1 MKKKYLVLFVIL
13 ALIFFSYPCFSQ
25 TDEDFYWEDELS
37 VSSSDSR
44 FPVADS
50 FTNSTED
57 ITAVFW
63 QDIEQGKDNSGSIWI
78 SGQIYS
84 KKTKNWK
91 DLKKIAG
98 PFNYSGDVPDII
110 STAVSKDKIIALAV
124 VSGPGTISIFTFNE
138 DGKKINTKELTK
150 KQSGS
155 KNYAL
160 VAPRIFTSR
169 KGFTLFVTRSENE
182 RFMLEYTYSSD
193 GKQWQ
198 DFKTFTPSEKMDNSF
213 MPVLKATEQDDT
225 VVFQGSDIDD
235 RFRYQLYLTKTT
247 DFGQTWSEAIELT
260 NQQAIP
266 EGQKKENYTNNRPA
280 LLYYNGKLFLTWERT
295 SYTTDILET
304 KKDNAQIYFAE
315 LTSDG
320 RIKNKMLCL
329 SEKST
334 KENSMAK
341 ALDPALFVYKG
352 KMSVLWFDDR
362 NGFDTVYLS
371 QKTDDEWNEISLSS
385 TSAIST
391 FAIPAVTDSGNDL
404 NVFWQQNRSNGSG
417 KITRLSSDRTVLPPV
432 LSAYSYTEGK
442 RSSSEN
448 ASVKISLPKDS
459 SGIDGYTWIFT
470 DNAEEEPEKDIDKL
484 ETNSRLNAKVPHD
497 GIWYFKAR
505 VLDFAGNWS
514 ETAAIK
520 YELDTT
526 PPANP
531 LILYPET
538 DSNGFLSSNTF
549 DLQWLEPED
558 DIISGYT
565 YNLEYLGNAKK
576 TESQSYASNQFPY
589 LKPEDFVSAIK
600 KPAAKILTVKNLLSY
615 KNLDNGYYAFSVSAI
630 DSVGN
635 ISEPSII
642 KIYLDK
648 YIAFTTITVANI
660 TSDKDGNPF
669 LNIYGRGF
677 NDEGEIDAVYLDK
690 DGKAPYDFTFTKYQG
705 TYRIK
710 SDRQIGNILVSE
722 IDKGRYKIALHHT
735 KRGFYMSQVFVNIA
749 DYGTIRVGDY
759 NYTFNPELNFLER
772 NKKHTVQLSQIIIL
786 LIMLFAFAGL
796 MVSAR
801 GLALVAKDS
810 ILIKKEVHALLTG
823 EIMPKEKAAMS
834 VALKQRGISLRTK
847 LIMFTAFLI
856 TMIITLVSLP
866 LGYRM
871 ITTQE
876 KTLAK
881 GLYDRVQVLMDSLA
895 TGEKNSPKDEQVL
908 QALPKQAS
916 ALPEANYATILGTSK
931 GNVNTTHID
940 YVWGSTDN
948 DILIKCETE
957 KASYGNMRY
966 KGENI
971 RFILEDCNIA
981 EKYAIELIEEDLKTY
996 NEMIAEGIS
1005 LIGKRDTDS
1014 IERRKEI
1021 SEAAQKK
1028 LNELDDKYSIVSKQF
1043 SKSIPVYNTEKLD
1056 HYNTKFIFYKPVLFK
1071 VDNGEKPV
1079 QGVIITEITTQSLL
1093 KEVAKSTQEI
1103 ILWTLA
1109 IAIIALATG
1118 AILSIW
1124 LANIIV
1130 NPIKT
1135 LVKQVNRIARTP
1147 EKSKLMNDMI
1157 KVTSTDELGTLG
1169 ESVNSMTLELIH
1181 QEGEDRTFLNPAKLT
1196 QRALIP
1202 LDNNP
1207 VTGEQLS
1214 IGHNKLN
1221 TSELFVYYEG
1231 AKFVSGDF
1239 FDCQQLDPEHWAI
1252 IKCDISGKGANAAI
1266 IGTVVATLFKDYF
1279 KDFNLKKRGFDL
1291 SPLAYKINDS
1301 IEALNLKGKF
1311 AAYTLCIFDQ
1321 KNSDFYFCNG
1331 GDNIIHYYDSHE
1343 QKKKQIILQET
1354 PPAGPFPSM
1363 MIEMKSGYPVVK
1375 FHLNKGDILFLLTD
1389 GIEEAKR
1396 LYKDEYGNNIR
1407 YRPDSE
1413 EIVTDEED
1421 KNAEDGEEMSPERVT
1436 DIIEAI
1442 MQQKTYTLYK
1452 KKSPVTEDKT
1462 PFTFNFNN
1470 CEPTPENVVMGLV
1483 SVEKVFRMYKTPYV
1497 TEFDTMTVDK
1507 KIDAFLKEHFK
1518 QYKTYCGNSAEHPI
1532 DTYSGEYLIYKT
1544 TLEDDQ
1550 FDDLTLIALKI

>member
-1 MKKKYLVLFVIL
+1 MIKKLLTAFVLTF
-13 ALIFFSYPCFSQ
+13 LIFSHQLFSQ
-25 TDEDFYWEDELS
+25 NQDDFYWEDELA
-37 VSSSDSR
+37 VSSPDSR
-44 FPVADS
+44 FPVAASSANASD
-50 FTNSTED
+50 D
-57 ITAVFW
+57 ISAVFW
-63 QDIEQGKDNSGSIWI
+63 QDIVEGKDNSGSIWI

-84 KKTKNWK
+84 KKTKRWK

-98 PFNYSGDVPDII
+98 PFSYSGDVPDII
-110 STAVSKDKIIALAV
+110 STAVSSDRIIALAV
-124 VSGPGTISIFTFNE
+124 VSGPGKISVFTFNE
-138 DGKKINTKELTK
+138 DGKKISTKELTK
-150 KQSGS
+150 KQEGS

-182 RFMLEYTYSSD
+182 RFMIEYTYSSD
-193 GKQWQ
+193 GRQWQ
-198 DFKTFTPSEKMDNSF
+198 EFKSFTPSAKMDNSF
-213 MPVLKATEQDDT
+213 MPILKATEQNDT

-235 RFRYQLYLTKTT
+235 RFRYQLYLTKSN
-247 DFGQTWSEAIELT
+247 DFGKTWSEALELT
-260 NQQAIP
+260 DQASSP
-266 EGQKKENYTNNRPA
+266 EGQKKEDYTNNRPN
-280 LLYYNGKLFLTWERT
+280 LLNYNGRLFLTWERT
-295 SYTTDILET
+295 SYTSDILES
-304 KKDNAQIYFAE
+304 KKGNAQIYFAE
-315 LTSDG
+315 LTSEG
-320 RIKNKMLCL
+320 RIKNKMTCL
-329 SEKST
+329 SENST
-334 KENSMAK
+334 KENSLAK
-341 ALDPALFVYKG
+341 ALDPAIFVYKG

-362 NGFDTVYLS
+362 NGFDTVYLA
-371 QKTDDEWNEISLSS
+371 QKNDDGWKETALSS
-385 TSAIST
+385 TSAISI
-391 FAIPAVTDSGNDL
+391 FAIPAVTDFGNDL

-417 KITRLSSDRTVLPPV
+417 KITRLSSDRSVEPP
-432 LSAYSYTEGK
+432 LLTAYSFTEGK
-442 RSSSEN
+442 RSSSEK
-448 ASVKISLPKDS
+448 ASVKITMPKDS
-459 SGIDGYTWIFT
+459 SGIDGFTWIFT
-470 DNAEEEPEKDIDKL
+470 SEADEEPKENIDEL
-484 ETNSRLNAKVPHD
+484 VTDTMLTAKVEHD
-497 GIWYFKAR
+497 GVWYFKAK
-505 VLDFAGNWS
+505 VLDYAGNWS
-514 ETAAIK
+514 ETASIK

-526 PPANP
+526 PPSAP
-531 LILYPET
+531 VIIYPET
-538 DSNGFLSSNTF
+538 DDKGFLFSNTF
-549 DLQWLEPED
+549 DLHWQEPED

-565 YNLEYLGNAKK
+565 YNLEYLGNAQKG
-576 TESQSYASNQFPY
+576 ESLSYAANHFPY
-589 LKPEDFVSAIK
+589 LSQNDFSPLIK
-600 KPAAKILTVKNLLSY
+600 KPASRILTINNLLSY

-642 KIYLDK
+642 KIFLDK
-648 YIAFTTITVANI
+648 YIAYTNITVANI
-660 TSDKDGNPF
+660 TPDKEGNPF

-677 NDEGEIDAVYLDK
+677 YDEGEIDAVYLDK
-690 DGKAPYDFTFTKYQG
+690 DGKAPYDVTLTKYQG
-705 TYRIK
+705 SYKIK

-722 IDKGRYKIALHHT
+722 LDKGRYRIAVHHT
-735 KRGFYMSQVFVNIA
+735 KRGFYMSQVYVNIA
-749 DYGTIRVGDY
+749 DYGTIRIGDY
-759 NYTFNPELNFLER
+759 TYTFDPSLKFLER
-772 NKKHTVQLSQIIIL
+772 NKKHTIQLSQIIIL
-786 LIMLFAFAGL
+786 IIMMFAFAGL
-796 MVSAR
+796 IVSAR
-801 GLALVAKDS
+801 GLTLAAKDS
-810 ILIKKEVHALLTG
+810 LLIKKEVQALLTG
-823 EIMPKEKAAMS
+823 EIMPKEQAAMS
-834 VALKQRGISLRTK
+834 AALKQRGISLRTK

-916 ALPEANYATILGTSK
+916 ALPEANYATILGTAKADVS
-931 GNVNTTHID
+931 TTHID
-940 YVWGSTDN
+940 YVWGSTDK
-948 DILIKCETE
+948 DILEKCETE
-957 KASYGNMRY
+957 KESYGNMRY

-971 RFILEDCNIA
+971 RFILEDCNEA
-981 EKYAIELIEEDLKTY
+981 ENFARELIKDDLKTY

-1005 LIGKRDTDS
+1005 LIGKRDSDS
-1014 IERRKEI
+1014 VERRREI
-1021 SEAAQKK
+1021 SEEAQKK
-1028 LNELDDKYSIVSKQF
+1028 LNELDDKYSVISRNF
-1043 SKSIPVYNTEKLD
+1043 SKSIPTFNTEKLD
-1056 HYNTKFIFYKPVLFK
+1056 HVNTKFIFYKPVLFK

-1079 QGVIITEITTQSLL
+1079 QGVIITEISTQSLL
-1093 KEVAKSTQEI
+1093 TEVSKSTREI
-1103 ILWTLA
+1103 ILWTLG
-1109 IAIIALATG
+1109 IAIIALAIG
-1118 AILSIW
+1118 AVLSIW
-1124 LANIIV
+1124 LATIIV

-1135 LVKQVNRIARTP
+1135 MVKQVNRIARTP
-1147 EKSKLMNDMI
+1147 EKSKFLNDMI

-1207 VTGEQLS
+1207 VTGEHLS
-1214 IGHNKLN
+1214 IGHNELN

-1239 FDCQQLDPEHWAI
+1239 FDCIKLDSDHWAI

-1279 KDFNLKKRGFDL
+1279 KEFNLKKSGFNL
-1291 SPLAYKINDS
+1291 SPLAYKINDA

-1321 KNSDFYFCNG
+1321 KNCDFYFCNG

-1343 QKKKQIILQET
+1343 KKKKQIVLQET

-1396 LYKDEYGNNIR
+1396 LYKDENGNNVR
-1407 YRPDSE
+1407 YRPGSE
-1413 EIVTDEED
+1413 ELVTDEDD
-1421 KNAEDGEEMSPERVT
+1421 KNAEDGEEMSPERVSE
-1436 DIIEAI
+1436 IIEAI
-1442 MQQKTYTLYK
+1442 MEQKSYTLYK

-1462 PFTFNFNN
+1462 PFTFDFSN
-1470 CEPTPENVVMGLV
+1470 CEPTPENLVMGLV

-1518 QYKTYCGNSAEHPI
+1518 QYKNYCGNSAEHPI